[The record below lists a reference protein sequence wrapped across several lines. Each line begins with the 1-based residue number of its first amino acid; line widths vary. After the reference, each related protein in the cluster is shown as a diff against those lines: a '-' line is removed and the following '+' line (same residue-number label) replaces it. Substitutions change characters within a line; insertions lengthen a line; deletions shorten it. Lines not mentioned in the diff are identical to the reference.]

1 MPLTPNADG
10 SGVRRPDGGYLRG
23 MAINPIQVQKFLG
36 GIDYPTSKQD
46 LIKAAQKH
54 GADSAA
60 METIKSLTW
69 ERFNSPNDVSEAIGE
84 LKQQPAGAKKEPA
97 NKKQQATAKKE
108 PAHSKKR

>member
-1 MPLTPNADG
+1 
-10 SGVRRPDGGYLRG
+10 

-46 LIKAAQKH
+46 LIKTAQKH

-69 ERFNSPNDVSEAIGE
+69 DRFNSPNDVSEAIGE
-84 LKQQPAGAKKEPA
+84 LRQQPAGGKKEPA
-97 NKKQQATAKKE
+97 NAKKQQANAKKE
-108 PAHSKKR
+108 PAHAKKR